1 MSSNQD
7 NFKLELYNFLKSQG
21 YNPKMLSTSGK
32 SVPVSDEAE
41 VFQFEFIKDNV
52 NYGNIYCSLD
62 NSNAFIIYT
71 TDEAT
76 NSPSESIH
84 NDEYSWDQLINAL
97 RAMTY
102 NKGIKPFEVKNKDHL
117 EHDMAKRE
125 HNKKL
130 DEGYYSMGKKTS
142 YSDNIPKTKMIIQ
155 HTRNIEEGEQ
165 RYRNI
170 AKIFVENING
180 ERFLLP
186 TNKPGLARVYA
197 RHVAEGGTPYD
208 ERGVHI
214 TSLCEEYQKMAGF
227 VRATR
232 NGQFNES
239 AQKLVTEA
247 INHYEKLRESLRKMA
262 SGRGY
267 NSYFESYTPALMED
281 EGSIDLSNMFMSSSL
296 DPRIESVL
304 PILSKLSKNISE
316 TSDIKQ
322 VTELSEWADKLT
334 EFANTD
340 AGNGGDDYLRT
351 LASAWYNQDL
361 SAIAHEVKKDKNP
374 KKKSMMDRVID
385 AQVAVEKMLARGVI
399 CGDDKVRKFSIDYNS
414 DFDGVIMTYEDYAE
428 YSDYGDDGED
438 IDSRTGKP
446 WPNSKYDQIEF
457 TDDQLDEGKQ
467 MQSVAKTTGD
477 PKFDKMLKGITGKKA
492 VAKQQKADTKQ
503 QTRDAF
509 GSMFGGGN
517 PADKLKIKE
526 QGMAEGSHDDDEDD
540 GLIAG
545 RYTPQQWAKMVA
557 IVRKKAQEQDAKKK
571 IAVVKTNKPIG
582 TRVSDI
588 DPWSGKESNVKT
600 DSEWDKQKGVAEGFP
615 QPGES
620 SGKAKQFNPNAKV
633 QTREMTLDQI
643 LNSVKGIPYV
653 NNVVDDWDAKDYSWG
668 VTKKVIEYAQY
679 LQKNPQSVANLPPLV
694 VIDGQLN
701 DGAHR
706 LSAINLLQK
715 RMDPKNPLW
724 KQVKLKVK
732 FGTSADVASE
742 QGVAEDTYNDDVK
755 RAFPSGKAPGVK
767 TGANAPK
774 GTSTMPKDEEK
785 AKGNPVAEGSELIRI
800 LKLSGLE

>member
-84 NDEYSWDQLINAL
+84 NDEYSWDQLIDAL

-296 DPRIESVL
+296 DPRIESVM

-351 LASAWYNQDL
+351 LASAWYTQDL

-457 TDDQLDEGKQ
+457 TDDELDEGKQ

-600 DSEWDKQKGVAEGFP
+600 DSEWDKQKGVAEG
-615 QPGES
+615 
-620 SGKAKQFNPNAKV
+620 
-633 QTREMTLDQI
+633 
-643 LNSVKGIPYV
+643 
-653 NNVVDDWDAKDYSWG
+653 WKD
-668 VTKKVIEYAQY
+668 VIAGGAMALGALGAGHAQAADLSNYNTQY
-679 LQKNPQSVANLPPLV
+679 LQQVVSGEHPRPMVSIDDAKAELQARANGKQQSVPTPAKSEKPKGFSKEYLQS
-694 VIDGQLN
+694 VIDGTHPRPLISKERAQE
-701 DGAHR
+701 
-706 LSAINLLQK
+706 LLQQQTT
-715 RMDPKNPLW
+715 N
-724 KQVKLKVK
+724 
-732 FGTSADVASE
+732 E

-774 GTSTMPKDEEK
+774 GTSTMPKDKEK

>member
-84 NDEYSWDQLINAL
+84 NDEYSWDQLIDAL

-296 DPRIESVL
+296 DPRIESVM

-351 LASAWYNQDL
+351 LASAWYTQDL

-399 CGDDKVRKFSIDYNS
+399 CGDDEVRKFSIDYNS

-457 TDDQLDEGKQ
+457 TDDELDEGKQ

-600 DSEWDKQKGVAEGFP
+600 DSEWDKQKGVAEG
-615 QPGES
+615 
-620 SGKAKQFNPNAKV
+620 
-633 QTREMTLDQI
+633 
-643 LNSVKGIPYV
+643 
-653 NNVVDDWDAKDYSWG
+653 WKD
-668 VTKKVIEYAQY
+668 VIAGGAMALGALGAGHAQAADLSNYNTQY
-679 LQKNPQSVANLPPLV
+679 LQQVVSGEHPRPMVSIDDAKAELQARANGKQQSVPTPAKSEKPKGFSKEYLQS
-694 VIDGQLN
+694 VIDGTHPRPLISKERAQE
-701 DGAHR
+701 
-706 LSAINLLQK
+706 LLQQQTT
-715 RMDPKNPLW
+715 N
-724 KQVKLKVK
+724 
-732 FGTSADVASE
+732 E

-774 GTSTMPKDEEK
+774 GTSTMPKDKEK